1 MCELRRIL
9 LERPI
14 RGCESAD
21 DPDDTRSVDRTA
33 CAWRAQRD
41 VLWDANGVGPGTGE
55 KAMSPKFVVACTVAL
70 SLMNS
75 AMACHRCGRPQ
86 CVQCCGTT
94 PAGAGVMTMSAVPAT
109 ASVSA
114 MAWSP
119 AVVPVTTTL
128 APVASPMLMSTGYAP
143 AAVFS
148 PMTIST
154 AYVSSWPVTCAPA
167 VTGDPATLAAAAG
180 YSTADL
186 QALQAAQQQGLIAD
200 LLWGIGGPLVRNS
213 ACQVCQSLGCCG
225 SAGTRRD
232 PVQDLRETLRGITD
246 TIREIKNLEKEFK
259 DAFDSVGV
267 EPPAVD
273 DSATGSLAELQKL
286 RDELRAMNSQ
296 PTKRSSRLAGQLLQS
311 ARSESLMV
319 L

>member
-9 LERPI
+9 PERPI
-14 RGCESAD
+14 WWRDSAD
-21 DPDDTRSVDRTA
+21 APDGTKSVDRTA
-33 CAWRAQRD
+33 CAKLVQRD
-41 VLWDANGVGPGTGE
+41 VLWDAHGVGPGTGE
-55 KAMSPKFVVACTVAL
+55 NAMSPKFLVACAVAL

-114 MAWSP
+114 MAWGP
-119 AVVPVTTTL
+119 VAVPMTTTM
-128 APVASPMLMSTGYAP
+128 AAVASPMLMSTGYAP
-143 AAVFS
+143 APVFS
-148 PMTIST
+148 PMTINN
-154 AYVSSWPVTCAPA
+154 AYVSSWPVSYAPA
-167 VTGDPATLAAAAG
+167 VAGYPATLAAAAG

-186 QALQAAQQQGLIAD
+186 QALQAAQQQGLITD

-225 SAGTRRD
+225 SGGGSTPRD

-259 DAFDSVGV
+259 DAFDSVDV
-267 EPPAVD
+267 EPPPAVE

-286 RDELRAMNSQ
+286 LDELRAMNAQ
-296 PTKRSSRLAGQLLQS
+296 PTKRSSRLAGQLL
-311 ARSESLMV
+311 
-319 L
+319 